1 MGRKPL
7 RSDLKVNQE
16 FQAFYEKCKSLIVLK
31 DINPKYSIFLR
42 LLCVYFQVQKERPKL
57 LEWIFLFRAETLS

>member
-16 FQAFYEKCKSLIVLK
+16 FQAFYEKCISLIVLK